1 MDPIRNVGSD
11 NLMHDIL
18 VGVNVNQT
26 LVNAH
31 LPVVDRTRPATVGAL
46 PNGHP
51 ELFRGQGNG
60 ARHCNTPFLREP
72 SNLRTERVQRPAVS
86 AVEGDSYPFDH
97 DLSHSERS

>member
-31 LPVVDRTRPATVGAL
+31 LPVVDRT
-46 PNGHP
+46 HP
-51 ELFRGQGNG
+51 RNRRG
-60 ARHCNTPFLREP
+60 P
-72 SNLRTERVQRPAVS
+72 S
-86 AVEGDSYPFDH
+86 
-97 DLSHSERS
+97 